1 MLRRAFSGFVL
12 VFFALNSCCKAQE
25 NPAPPASLEA
35 ALGIQQSLE
44 QLSKLN
50 QQGEGS
56 SSAAITLRQDVLE
69 RIMQA
74 SFAFD
79 SILARIQV
87 EVAYTEE
94 TRTLLDSRSKRRESR
109 YALASFLAGGVSG
122 TAGSAMS
129 LTSDLSHAGTV
140 VGLIGGGTVLAL
152 ALAHSTTPGPKQMV
166 LSPLNMLA
174 EILDAPPNSKS
185 RYPPVVLAL
194 ISVPGPEGGMYV
206 SQLPTRWRELN
217 HLRADTR
224 SKKGAT
230 VQSLTSDDDQHVQS
244 TADELSNREAML
256 LDLNASLLALR
267 SRLGALLDQVQPH

>member
-1 MLRRAFSGFVL
+1 MFTRAFCGLVL
-12 VFFALNSCCKAQE
+12 IFFALSSRSQSQE
-25 NPAPPASLEA
+25 NPVPPASIES
-35 ALGIQQSLE
+35 ALGIQKSLD
-44 QLSKLN
+44 QLAKLN

-56 SSAAITLRQDVLE
+56 SSAAMTLRQDVLG

-79 SILARIQV
+79 SVLARIQV

-94 TRTLLDSRSKRRESR
+94 TRTLLDNRSKRRESR

-129 LTSDLSHAGTV
+129 LTSNLSHAGTV
-140 VGLIGGGTVLAL
+140 VGLVGGGTVLAP
-152 ALAHSTTPGPKQMV
+152 ALAHSTSPGPKQLV

-174 EILDAPPNSKS
+174 QILDTQPNTKS
-185 RYPPVVLAL
+185 RYPPIVLAL
-194 ISVPGPEGGMYV
+194 ISVPGMYV

-217 HLRADTR
+217 RLETDKH
-224 SKKGAT
+224 SKKGAN
-230 VQSLTSDDDQHVQS
+230 VQSITSDADEHVQA

-256 LDLNASLLALR
+256 LD
-267 SRLGALLDQVQPH
+267 